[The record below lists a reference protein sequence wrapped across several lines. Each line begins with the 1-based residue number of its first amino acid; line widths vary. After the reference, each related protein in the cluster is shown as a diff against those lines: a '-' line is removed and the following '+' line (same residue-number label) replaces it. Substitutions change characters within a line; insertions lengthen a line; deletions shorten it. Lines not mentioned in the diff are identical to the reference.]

1 MTDRTSTLRFSTER
15 FKAFADAVVAIAMTL
30 LILPLLEA
38 VSDAGAKGL
47 ATGEFFVENGGQ
59 LFSFALSFLL
69 IANFWM
75 EHHRQYTEVTE
86 ITPALLWINIAWM
99 ATIVWLPVPTAM
111 LGQMDTDPLQET
123 VYIGTLILT
132 QVATLAGKLY
142 LLRHPDLTSASIS
155 RLREDVA
162 GDVAAIILF
171 ALALGIAVA
180 IGDQGYFALFLLLL
194 TGMLAHALNRLWTR
208 RTPRRTDETA

>member
-1 MTDRTSTLRFSTER
+1 
-15 FKAFADAVVAIAMTL
+15 MTL

-38 VSDAGAKGL
+38 VSDAGAKHL
-47 ATGEFFVENGGQ
+47 TTGEFFAENGGQ

-86 ITPALLWINIAWM
+86 ITPALLWINIAWL

-132 QVATLAGKLY
+132 QVATLAAKLY
-142 LLRHPDLTSASIS
+142 LLRHPDLTSTPIS
-155 RLREDVA
+155 RVRQDVA

-171 ALALGIAVA
+171 GLALGIAVVMV
-180 IGDQGYFALFLLLL
+180 DQGYFALFLLFL
-194 TGMLAHALNRLWTR
+194 TGILARALNRLWSRRAPGSEDETVGDDEPGGPRTR
-208 RTPRRTDETA
+208 R

>member
-1 MTDRTSTLRFSTER
+1 M
-15 FKAFADAVVAIAMTL
+15 
-30 LILPLLEA
+30 
-38 VSDAGAKGL
+38 
-47 ATGEFFVENGGQ
+47 
-59 LFSFALSFLL
+59 L

-75 EHHRQYTEVTE
+75 EHHRQYTEVTA

-132 QVATLAGKLY
+132 QVATLAAKLH
-142 LLRHPDLTSASIS
+142 LLRHPDLTSAPVSS
-155 RLREDVA
+155 LRQAVA

-180 IGDQGYFALFLLLL
+180 VGDLGYFALFLLLL
-194 TGMLAHALNRLWTR
+194 TGMLAHALNRLWKR
-208 RTPRRTDETA
+208 KPPRRTDGTARDDEPGSTPARG